1 MELFTRNGLVTQMSM
16 VTWMVA
22 RNCGRCNRLRETDD
36 RLGLRLR
43 LRLWGRR
50 IIVCDTLKRTV
61 MVLSLWIAKYC
72 AAFPVASHII
82 CRRRI
87 REGFLNIKATAR
99 VSSSLFSSSSAISPG
114 NLEATELGGKRMGV
128 SGF

>member
-36 RLGLRLR
+36 RLGLRL
-43 LRLWGRR
+43 WGRR

-61 MVLSLWIAKYC
+61 MVLSLWIAKYR

-87 REGFLNIKATAR
+87 REGFLNTKATAR

-114 NLEATELGGKRMGV
+114 NLEATELGGKRMSV